1 MLLVALFAVTP
12 AAAAQG
18 SLVCDK
24 LRQRLASAPET
35 IGTTAEIRSYSSA
48 IARQNFEI
56 RKARQDM
63 KRLGCSNGSVVVAPE
78 TEECRVL
85 SDALDRMETNKRV
98 LSSKREGLERG
109 VGQQAARNRV
119 LAALRS
125 NGCGDSPTADL
136 ASAATEDNLP
146 PLGELRMPDQAE
158 QFGLDEGGW
167 VPSPRDHAGTLRT
180 LCVRTCDGAF
190 FPISSNATPLSFS
203 RDAALCQQMCP
214 GTETE
219 LFYHSI
225 TSQESADMV
234 SALTG
239 RPYRELPRAF
249 AYLGRA
255 SGKASSCT
263 CNLTAYYEQARQ
275 SRSSALGGNQPYSSI
290 TEIGTT
296 PKRDE
301 PIDPRERPY
310 DPAKDSVRQVGPTFL
325 PTETSSIDL
334 KKPALEGPQ
343 PLQQ

>member
-1 MLLVALFAVTP
+1 VALFAVTP

-18 SLVCDK
+18 SLVCEK
-24 LRQRLASAPET
+24 LRQRLASTPET
-35 IGTTAEIRSYSSA
+35 IATTTEIRSYSSA

-56 RKARQDM
+56 RKTRQDM
-63 KRLGCSNGSVVVAPE
+63 KRLGCSSGSVVVAPE

-85 SDALDRMETNKRV
+85 SEALDRMETNKRV
-98 LSSKREGLERG
+98 LSSKRESLERG
-109 VGQQAARNRV
+109 VGQQAARNRM
-119 LAALRS
+119 LAALKS
-125 NGCGDSPTADL
+125 NGCTNSPTADI
-136 ASAATEDNLP
+136 ASATTEDKAP
-146 PLGELRMPDQAE
+146 PLGELRMPDHAE

-225 TSQESADMV
+225 TTQESADMV
-234 SALTG
+234 SAQTG
-239 RPYRELPRAF
+239 RPYRALPRAF
-249 AYLGRA
+249 AYLGRG
-255 SGKASSCT
+255 SEKTPSCT
-263 CNLTAYYEQARQ
+263 CNLSAYYEQARQ
-275 SRSSALGGNQPYSSI
+275 SRSSSLGDNQSYSSI
-290 TEIGTT
+290 TEIRTA
-296 PKRDE
+296 PRPNE

-310 DPAKDSVRQVGPTFL
+310 DPVKDNVRQVGPIFL

-334 KKPALEGPQ
+334 RHPALEGPQ